1 MTMIRVNDI
10 SLPLDYDD
18 KELYRAAA
26 KKLHVSEGELAG
38 VSLFKRSI
46 DARKEDQIHFQASV
60 DVRLKGSESSAV
72 KKCRSASLI
81 KEYRYELPVSQK
93 LPKRPVVV
101 GSGPCGMFAA
111 LILAYA
117 GQEPILIE
125 RGFDVDTRTKDVA
138 VFHSGG
144 GLNERSNVQFGEGGA
159 GTFSDGKLNTG
170 TKDPR
175 IRKVLTEFAENG
187 APEEILYLA
196 KPHIGTDR
204 LRLTVKNLR
213 KKIIS
218 LGGEVLFNT
227 KLTGIVSDNG
237 TLTGAVIE
245 KDGSSLTLDTD
256 DLILAIGHSARDTF
270 EMLHRSGVYMEQK
283 PFAMGVRI
291 EHLQSMIDR
300 SQYGDMCTSPYLPA
314 ADYKLA
320 VHTGSGRG
328 VYTFCMCPGGT
339 VVAAASEKG
348 RLVTNGM
355 SEFARDKTNANSAL
369 LVGINTNDFGS
380 SDILAGVELQ
390 RRLEERAFICG
401 GENYHA
407 PVQRVCDF
415 LNRQR
420 SAEIGSVIPSYKP
433 GVTLS
438 SIDDC
443 LPLFMTDAMREGLLM
458 MDRQLS
464 GFADGDAILTA
475 VESRSSSPVR
485 ISRDETMQ
493 SVSLRGL
500 YPCGEGA
507 GYAGG
512 IMSAAVDGIKAAEM
526 ILRRSACTPD

>member
-1 MTMIRVNDI
+1 MIRINDI
-10 SLPLDYDD
+10 SLPLDYDEQ
-18 KELYRAAA
+18 ELYRAAA
-26 KKLHVSEGELAG
+26 KKLCVSTSELAC

-46 DARKEDQIHFQASV
+46 DARKKDRIHFQASL
-60 DVRLKGSESSAV
+60 DVKLRGNENAAV
-72 KKCRSASLI
+72 RKCRTASI
-81 KEYRYELPVSQK
+81 VKEYKYELPLSRK
-93 LPKRPVVV
+93 LAKRPVVV
-101 GSGPCGMFAA
+101 GCGPCGMFAS
-111 LILAYA
+111 LILASA
-117 GQEPILIE
+117 GQAPILIE
-125 RGFDVDTRTKDVA
+125 RGCEVDKRTNDVML
-138 VFHSGG
+138 FQSGG
-144 GLNERSNVQFGEGGA
+144 KLNQASNIQFGEGGA

-175 IRKVLTEFAENG
+175 IRKVLTEFVENG

-196 KPHIGTDR
+196 KPHIGTDK
-204 LRLTVKNLR
+204 LRLTVRNLR
-213 KKIIS
+213 SKIIA
-218 LGGEVLFNT
+218 LGGEVLFST
-227 KLTGIVSDNG
+227 KLVGIKTDG
-237 TLTGAVIE
+237 ERITGAMIE
-245 KDGSSLTLDTD
+245 KDSCTQTIETD
-256 DLILAIGHSARDTF
+256 NLILAVGHSARDTF
-270 EMLHRSGVYMEQK
+270 ELLHRSGVYMEQK

-300 SQYGDMCTSPYLPA
+300 SQYGAMCSSPYLPA

-339 VVAAASEKG
+339 VVAAASERG

-369 LVGINTNDFGS
+369 LVGINTEDFGS

-390 RRLEERAFICG
+390 RRLEEKAFILG

-415 LNRQR
+415 MLKQPSSR
-420 SAEIGSVIPSYKP
+420 IGSVVPSYRP
-433 GVTLS
+433 GYKLTS
-438 SIDDC
+438 MDEC
-443 LPLFMTDAMREGLLM
+443 LPAFMTDAMREGLIM

-464 GFADGDAILTA
+464 GFADGDAVLTA

-485 ISRDETMQ
+485 ITRDETMQ

-512 IMSAAVDGIKAAEM
+512 IMSAAVDGIKAAEK
-526 ILRRSACTPD
+526 ILLGS